1 MASRDFSERKKE
13 VLQTGAKTQLETP
26 PEPLLD
32 PQGELAFDTEE
43 FRVRTIERLRLLFEK
58 RALLAK
64 SFLGGLATGCL
75 VAFLIPASYQA
86 SVQLMPPDNQTSSS
100 LAMLAALTAKTGGGA
115 GAVAGDLLG
124 IKSSGALFVGILRS
138 RTVAD
143 RLAARFDLQ
152 KLYSLRLK
160 EDARNRLADNT
171 AVSEDRKSGILSI
184 TVTDRD
190 SRRAAAMAQA
200 YVDELNQLV
209 AQLSTSSAHR
219 ERIFLEDRLR
229 AVKQDLDDASRQFSE
244 FASKNTAIDIKEQG
258 RAMLQGA
265 AAVEGELIA
274 SESELKGLEEIYT
287 ANNVRVR
294 EVRARIEEL
303 RRQLDNLGGKA
314 MTPAGQPADSA
325 SSQYPTL
332 SKLPLLGVTYSD
344 LYRRM
349 QIQEA
354 VYETLTQQ
362 YELAKV
368 QEAKE
373 TPSVK
378 VLDAASVPQKK
389 SFPPR
394 LLFTF
399 LGGVLALGGATASVL
414 LHSRWQGLDA
424 SDPGKQL
431 ALEVFQSVNAHM
443 PWATPNGSRVQA
455 LSHRAWEKFVRAKPP
470 EHPPGIS
477 QN

>member
-1 MASRDFSERKKE
+1 MS
-13 VLQTGAKTQLETP
+13 QTGAKTQWEASPQPVLEP
-26 PEPLLD
+26 QEALPLD
-32 PQGELAFDTEE
+32 AVEVQTSG
-43 FRVRTIERLRLLFEK
+43 VERLRLLFEN
-58 RALLAK
+58 RARLAK
-64 SFLGGLATGCL
+64 SFLAGLASGCL
-75 VAFLIPASYQA
+75 VAFLIPARYQA
-86 SVQLMPPDNQTSSS
+86 TVQLMPPDNQTSSS
-100 LAMLAALTAKTGGGA
+100 LAMLAALTAKTGGGV

-143 RLAARFDLQ
+143 RLAERFDLR
-152 KLYSLRLK
+152 KLYSLRLE
-160 EDARNRLADNT
+160 EDARKKLEDNT

-184 TVTDRD
+184 SVTDREP
-190 SRRAAAMAQA
+190 RRAAAMAQA

-219 ERIFLEDRLR
+219 ERIFLEERLR
-229 AVKQDLDDASRQFSE
+229 AVKLDLDDASRQFSE
-244 FASKNTAIDIKEQG
+244 FASKNSAIDIKEQG

-294 EVRARIEEL
+294 AIRARIAEL
-303 RRQLDNLGGKA
+303 RRQLGNLGGGSA
-314 MTPAGQPADSA
+314 PPSGQSADSV

-332 SKLPLLGVTYSD
+332 SKLPLLGVTYTD

-378 VLDAASVPQKK
+378 VLDAASVPQRK

-394 LLFTF
+394 LLFTLF
-399 LGGVLALGGATASVL
+399 GGVLALGGAMAGVL

-424 SDPGKQL
+424 NDPGKQL
-431 ALEVFQSVNAHM
+431 ALDVFQSVNAHM
-443 PWATPNGSRVQA
+443 PWATPNGSRWQA
-455 LSHRAWEKFVRAKPP
+455 ASHRAWKKFVHAKDPADS
-470 EHPPGIS
+470 PGAS

>member
-1 MASRDFSERKKE
+1 MLHA
-13 VLQTGAKTQLETP
+13 GAKTQLENPLDTP
-26 PEPLLD
+26 DER
-32 PQGELAFDTEE
+32 EVALAFETEE
-43 FRVRTIERLRLLFEK
+43 FRARIIGRLRRLFEE
-58 RALLAK
+58 RGLLAK
-64 SFLGGLATGCL
+64 SFIGGLASGCL

-100 LAMLAALTAKTGGGA
+100 LAMLAALTAKTGSGA

-143 RLAARFDLQ
+143 RLTARFDL
-152 KLYSLRLK
+152 KRLYSMRVE
-160 EDARNRLADNT
+160 EDARNRLADST
-171 AVSEDRKSGILSI
+171 SVSEDRKSGILSV

-190 SRRAAAMAQA
+190 PRRAAAMAQA

-219 ERIFLEDRLR
+219 ERIFLEERLR
-229 AVKQDLDDASRQFSE
+229 AVKMDLDDASRQFSE
-244 FASKNTAIDIKEQG
+244 FASKNKAIDIKEQG
-258 RAMLQGA
+258 RAVLQGA

-294 EVRARIEEL
+294 TIRARTAEL

-314 MTPAGQPADSA
+314 MRSAGQPANSA
-325 SSQYPTL
+325 PSQYPTL

-394 LLFTF
+394 LLFAL
-399 LGGVLALGGATASVL
+399 LGGVFALGGAAASVL

-424 SDPGKQL
+424 NDPEKQL

-443 PWATPNGSRVQA
+443 PWATPNGSRMQA
-455 LSHRAWEKFVRAKPP
+455 LSHRAWKKFVRAKAPG
-470 EHPPGIS
+470 HPS
-477 QN
+477 RVSRN

>member
-1 MASRDFSERKKE
+1 M
-13 VLQTGAKTQLETP
+13 LQTGAKTQLETP
-26 PEPLLD
+26 LEPPLD
-32 PQGELAFDTEE
+32 PQTVIEFDGAE
-43 FRVRTIERLRLLFEK
+43 FRLRAMERLRLLFGK

-64 SFLGGLATGCL
+64 SFLGGLASGCL

-86 SVQLMPPDNQTSSS
+86 SVQLMPPDNQTGSS
-100 LAMLAALTAKTGGGA
+100 LAMLAALTAKTGGSA

-143 RLAARFDLQ
+143 RLAARFDLG
-152 KLYSLRLK
+152 KLYSLRLE
-160 EDARNRLADNT
+160 EDARNKLAENT

-190 SRRAAAMAQA
+190 PRRAAAMAEA

-219 ERIFLEDRLR
+219 ERIFLEERLS
-229 AVKQDLDDASRQFSE
+229 AVKFDLDDASRQFSE
-244 FASKNTAIDIKEQG
+244 FASKNSAIDIKEQG

-287 ANNVRVR
+287 TSNIRVR
-294 EVRARIEEL
+294 SLRARIEEL
-303 RRQLDNLGGKA
+303 RRQLDNLGGRA
-314 MTPAGQPADSA
+314 MAPAGPRAESA

-332 SKLPLLGVTYSD
+332 SRLPLLGVTYSD
-344 LYRRM
+344 LYRSM

-378 VLDAASVPQKK
+378 VLDAASVPHKK

-399 LGGVLALGGATASVL
+399 LGGVLALGGAAASVL

-424 SDPGKQL
+424 SDPERQL
-431 ALEVFQSVNAHM
+431 AREVFQSVNARM

-455 LSHRAWEKFVRAKPP
+455 LSNRAWKKFVRAKAPA
-470 EHPPGIS
+470 HPPKILR
-477 QN
+477 N

>member
-1 MASRDFSERKKE
+1 M
-13 VLQTGAKTQLETP
+13 LQTGAKTQLETS

-32 PQGELAFDTEE
+32 PQTEIEFDTGEP
-43 FRVRTIERLRLLFEK
+43 RARIIERLRLLFEK
-58 RALLAK
+58 RSLLAK
-64 SFLGGLATGCL
+64 SLLGGLAGGCL

-86 SVQLMPPDNQTSSS
+86 SVQLMPPDNQTSSG

-143 RLAARFDLQ
+143 RLAARFDLS
-152 KLYSLRLK
+152 KLYSLRLE
-160 EDARNRLADNT
+160 EDTRNKLAENT

-190 SRRAAAMAQA
+190 PRRAAAMAEA

-219 ERIFLEDRLR
+219 ERIFLEERLS
-229 AVKQDLDDASRQFSE
+229 AVKFDLDDASRQFSE
-244 FASKNTAIDIKEQG
+244 FASKNSAIDIKEQG
-258 RAMLQGA
+258 RAILQGA

-287 ANNVRVR
+287 ASNIRVR
-294 EVRARIEEL
+294 SLRARIAEL
-303 RRQLDNLGGKA
+303 RRQLDNLGGRS
-314 MTPAGQPADSA
+314 MPSAGPPADSA
-325 SSQYPTL
+325 SSQYLTL

-378 VLDAASVPQKK
+378 VLDDASVPQKR

-394 LLFTF
+394 LLFSF
-399 LGGVLALGGATASVL
+399 LGGVLALGGAVGSVL

-424 SDPGKQL
+424 HDPEKQL
-431 ALEVFQSVNAHM
+431 ASEVLQSVNARM

-455 LSHRAWEKFVRAKPP
+455 LSHRAWKKFVRAKVPAHSP
-470 EHPPGIS
+470 EIS
-477 QN
+477 RN

>member
-1 MASRDFSERKKE
+1 MS
-13 VLQTGAKTQLETP
+13 QTGAKTQLEAS
-26 PEPLLD
+26 PEPLLE
-32 PQGELAFDTEE
+32 PQPVSKFGAAELRA
-43 FRVRTIERLRLLFEK
+43 RAIERLRVLFEK

-64 SFLGGLATGCL
+64 SFLGGLASGCL
-75 VAFLIPASYQA
+75 VAFLIPARYQA
-86 SVQLMPPDNQTSSS
+86 SAQLMPPDNQSSSS
-100 LAMLAALTAKTGGGA
+100 LAMLAGLTAKTGGSF

-124 IKSSGALFVGILRS
+124 IKSSGALFVGILNSRS
-138 RTVAD
+138 VAD
-143 RLAARFDLQ
+143 RLIERFDL
-152 KLYSLRLK
+152 KRVYSQRL
-160 EDARNRLADNT
+160 EEEARKKLADNT
-171 AVSEDRKSGILSI
+171 VVSEDRKSGILTI
-184 TVTDRD
+184 TVTDRNP
-190 SRRAAAMAQA
+190 RRVAAMAQA

-219 ERIFLEDRLR
+219 ERIFLEERLR

-244 FASKNTAIDIKEQG
+244 FSSKNSAIDIKEQG

-274 SESELKGLEEIYT
+274 TESELKGLEEIYT
-287 ANNVRVR
+287 TNNVRVR
-294 EVRARIEEL
+294 ATQARVAEL
-303 RRQLDNLGGKA
+303 RRQLANLGGRS
-314 MTPAGQPADSA
+314 MPPSGQPADSA
-325 SSQYPTL
+325 SAPYPTL
-332 SKLPLLGVTYSD
+332 SNLPLLGVTYAD
-344 LYRRM
+344 LYRRV

-378 VLDAASVPQKK
+378 VLDAAIVPQKK

-399 LGGVLALGGATASVL
+399 LGGVLALGGAVAAVL
-414 LHSRWQGLDA
+414 AQARWQALDA

-431 ALEVFQSVNAHM
+431 ALDVFQSVNARM

-455 LSHRAWEKFVRAKPP
+455 LSHRAWKKFVRAKFPADPP
-470 EHPPGIS
+470 EIS

>member
-1 MASRDFSERKKE
+1 M
-13 VLQTGAKTQLETP
+13 LQTGAKTQLETS
-26 PEPLLD
+26 PEPPLE
-32 PQGELAFDTEE
+32 PQRALEFDARE
-43 FRVRTIERLRLLFEK
+43 FRARTVERLRRLFEK
-58 RALLAK
+58 RALLAR
-64 SFLGGLATGCL
+64 SFLGGLAGGCL
-75 VAFLIPASYQA
+75 VALLIPASYQA

-100 LAMLAALTAKTGGGA
+100 LAMLVALSAKTGGGA

-143 RLAARFDLQ
+143 RLAVRFDLR
-152 KLYSLRLK
+152 KLYSLHLE
-160 EDARNRLADNT
+160 EDARSRLADNT

-190 SRRAAAMAQA
+190 PRRAAAMAQA

-219 ERIFLEDRLR
+219 ERIFLEERLR
-229 AVKQDLDDASRQFSE
+229 AVKLDLDDASRQFSE
-244 FASKNTAIDIKEQG
+244 FASKNSAIDIKEQG

-287 ANNVRVR
+287 ANNVRIR
-294 EVRARIEEL
+294 SVRARIAEL
-303 RRQLDNLGGKA
+303 RRQLDHLGGRA
-314 MTPAGQPADSA
+314 MPPAGQTADSA

-332 SKLPLLGVTYSD
+332 SNLPLLGVTYSD

-389 SFPPR
+389 ASPPR
-394 LLFTF
+394 LLLTL
-399 LGGVLALGGATASVL
+399 LGGVFALGGAAASVL
-414 LHSRWQGLDA
+414 LRLRWQRMDA
-424 SDPGKQL
+424 SDPEKQL
-431 ALEVFQSVNAHM
+431 TLEVFQSVNAHM

-455 LSHRAWEKFVRAKPP
+455 LSHRAWKKFARAKAP
-470 EHPPGIS
+470 ENPPGIS
-477 QN
+477 RN

>member
-1 MASRDFSERKKE
+1 M
-13 VLQTGAKTQLETP
+13 LQTGAKTQLELST
-26 PEPLLD
+26 EPLLG
-32 PQGELAFDTEE
+32 PQAELDFNHGE
-43 FRVRTIERLRLLFEK
+43 FRAQTIERLRLLFEK
-58 RALLAK
+58 RALLSR
-64 SFLGGLATGCL
+64 SFLGGLASSCII
-75 VAFLIPASYQA
+75 AFLIPASYQA

-100 LAMLAALTAKTGGGA
+100 LAMLAALSAKTGGGT
-115 GAVAGDLLG
+115 GAIAGDLLG

-138 RTVAD
+138 RTVAG
-143 RLAARFDLQ
+143 RLAARFHLT
-152 KLYSLRLK
+152 KLYSLRLE
-160 EDARNRLADNT
+160 EDARVRLADNT
-171 AVSEDRKSGILSI
+171 VVSEDRKSGILSI

-190 SRRAAAMAQA
+190 PRRAAAIAEA

-219 ERIFLEDRLR
+219 ERIFLEERLH

-244 FASKNTAIDIKEQG
+244 FASKNSAIDIKEQG

-294 EVRARIEEL
+294 EVRARIAEL
-303 RRQLDNLGGKA
+303 RRQLDNLGGRA
-314 MTPAGQPADSA
+314 ISPAEQPGDSA
-325 SSQYPTL
+325 SSQHLTL
-332 SKLPLLGVTYSD
+332 NKLPLLGVTYSD

-378 VLDAASVPQKK
+378 VLDAAAVPQKK

-399 LGGVLALGGATASVL
+399 LGGILAFGGTAASVL
-414 LHSRWQGLDA
+414 LHSRWRELDA
-424 SDPGKQL
+424 GDPGKQL
-431 ALEVFQSVNAHM
+431 AVDVLQSVNAHM
-443 PWATPNGSRVQA
+443 PWAAPNGSRVQA
-455 LSHRAWEKFVRAKPP
+455 LSHRAWKKFVRAKAP
-470 EHPPGIS
+470 ENPPGIS
-477 QN
+477 RN

>member
-1 MASRDFSERKKE
+1 M
-13 VLQTGAKTQLETP
+13 LQTGAKTQLETSS
-26 PEPLLD
+26 EPLLD
-32 PQGELAFDTEE
+32 PQAVLEFDAGETRA
-43 FRVRTIERLRLLFEK
+43 RIIERLRLLFDK
-58 RALLAK
+58 RSLLAK
-64 SFLGGLATGCL
+64 SFLGGLASGCL
-75 VAFLIPASYQA
+75 VAFLIPARYQA
-86 SVQLMPPDNQTSSS
+86 SVQLMPPDNQTGSS

-124 IKSSGALFVGILRS
+124 IKSSGALFVGILHS

-143 RLAARFDLQ
+143 RLAARFDLGRF
-152 KLYSLRLK
+152 YSLRLK
-160 EDARNRLADNT
+160 EDIRNRLAENT
-171 AVSEDRKSGILSI
+171 AVSEDRKSGILSL

-190 SRRAAAMAQA
+190 PRRAAAMASA

-219 ERIFLEDRLR
+219 ERIFLEERLS
-229 AVKQDLDDASRQFSE
+229 AVKFDLDDASRQFSE
-244 FASKNTAIDIKEQG
+244 FASKNSAIDIKEQG

-287 ANNVRVR
+287 TSNIRVR
-294 EVRARIEEL
+294 SLRARIAEL
-303 RRQLDNLGGKA
+303 RRQLDNLGGRA
-314 MTPAGQPADSA
+314 MPPAGPPADSG
-325 SSQYPTL
+325 SSQYLTL

-378 VLDAASVPQKK
+378 VLDDASVPQKK

-394 LLFTF
+394 LLFAL
-399 LGGVLALGGATASVL
+399 LGGVLAFGGAVGSVL

-424 SDPGKQL
+424 NDPEKQL
-431 ALEVFQSVNAHM
+431 ASEVLQSVNARM

-455 LSHRAWEKFVRAKPP
+455 LSHRAWKKFVRAKVPAHSP
-470 EHPPGIS
+470 EIS
-477 QN
+477 RN

>member
-1 MASRDFSERKKE
+1 M
-13 VLQTGAKTQLETP
+13 LQTGAKTQLENS
-26 PEPLLD
+26 PEPLLE
-32 PQGELAFDTEE
+32 PQAPFEFDTVE
-43 FRVRTIERLRLLFEK
+43 FRARTVERLRLLFGK
-58 RALLAK
+58 RSLLAK
-64 SFLGGLATGCL
+64 SFLGGLASGCL
-75 VAFLIPASYQA
+75 IAFMIPARYEA
-86 SVQLMPPDNQTSSS
+86 SVQLMPPDNQTGSS
-100 LAMLAALTAKTGGGA
+100 LAMLAALTAKTGGSA

-124 IKSSGALFVGILRS
+124 IKSSGALFVGVLRS

-143 RLAARFDLQ
+143 RLAARFDLR
-152 KLYSLRLK
+152 KLYSLRLE
-160 EDARNRLADNT
+160 EDARYKLAENT

-190 SRRAAAMAQA
+190 PRRAAAMAQA

-219 ERIFLEDRLR
+219 ERIFLEERLR
-229 AVKQDLDDASRQFSE
+229 AVKLDLDDASRQFSE
-244 FASKNTAIDIKEQG
+244 FASKNSAIDIKEQG

-287 ANNVRVR
+287 ANNIRVR
-294 EVRARIEEL
+294 SLRARIEEL
-303 RRQLDNLGGKA
+303 RRQLDDLGGRGVP
-314 MTPAGQPADSA
+314 PAGPTAESA
-325 SSQYPTL
+325 SRQQLTL

-344 LYRRM
+344 FYRRM

-378 VLDAASVPQKK
+378 VLDPARIPEKK

-394 LLFTF
+394 LEIMFLGTF
-399 LGGVLALGGATASVL
+399 LFGACSVIFVLGKASWHGADPQDPRKKFVQEVA
-414 LHSRWQGLDA
+414 HSLRA
-424 SDPGKQL
+424 RI
-431 ALEVFQSVNAHM
+431 
-443 PWATPNGSRVQA
+443 PWAARNGNPTSPSPDEGPDAGQAAKPWNGSYG
-455 LSHRAWEKFVRAKPP
+455 S
-470 EHPPGIS
+470 
-477 QN
+477 